1 MVKYK
6 CDNCDKEFK
15 QKNDLD
21 RHKNRKFKCK
31 SVNSDDNMSN
41 NLITALPV
49 QLTALPVQLTAL
61 PVEKL
66 HIDDENQVKNLTCI
80 YCLKKFTRTYNL
92 NKHIEDI
99 CKVKEVKDKM
109 DLQSKELL
117 KLLQIERA
125 EKEQQQNE
133 LKKMIQIN
141 QQETTKTI
149 TELKNTISELKHTV
163 SQPITNTTNSNNTTN
178 NINNN
183 NTINNNIILQ
193 FGADVEPNALTQE
206 EIIQLLN
213 QNLAYIVPKMAELY
227 HFDINKPKYHN
238 VYISDKKSK
247 FAVVFNGKQYIS
259 AFLDDTIDMI
269 DNKMKSHLRLF
280 MRKLKMN
287 DDDTQKIPVN
297 DIKRMSKQLEKL
309 NDLEDTDDLQKRSNQ
324 YLKFV
329 LFDNKEMVK
338 DTRNK
343 LDRTTK
349 QRKNK
354 INKSSQ
360 IAVDY

>member
-1 MVKYK
+1 MSIYK
-6 CDNCDKEFK
+6 CNNCNKEFK
-15 QKNDLD
+15 LKTDLI
-21 RHKNRKFKCK
+21 RHENRKFKCK
-31 SVNSDDNMSN
+31 TVNLDDNIILNNDSSNLLQNPPYVKNTPPITPIDNVKNLDDDDNYKCNKCYKIFSRSDNYNRHMLFRCKFTNNKDQNSDD
-41 NLITALPV
+41 
-49 QLTALPVQLTAL
+49 
-61 PVEKL
+61 K
-66 HIDDENQVKNLTCI
+66 ID
-80 YCLKKFTRTYNL
+80 
-92 NKHIEDI
+92 
-99 CKVKEVKDKM
+99 
-109 DLQSKELL
+109 SKELL
-117 KLLQIERA
+117 KTLTSMNETLQIS
-125 EKEQQQNE
+125 QQKIIDLE
-133 LKKMIQIN
+133 
-141 QQETTKTI
+141 
-149 TELKNTISELKHTV
+149 NTISELKQTV
-163 SQPITNTTNSNNTTN
+163 SQPITTTTTNSNNTTN
-178 NINNN
+178 NINN

-247 FAVVFNGKQYIS
+247 FAVVFNGKQYVS

-287 DDDTQKIPVN
+287 DDDIQKIPVN
-297 DIKRMSKQLEKL
+297 DMKRMSKQLEKL

-343 LDRTTK
+343 MDRTTK
-349 QRKNK
+349 QIKNK
-354 INKSSQ
+354 INRSEQ

>member
-1 MVKYK
+1 MTIHECNICYK
-6 CDNCDKEFK
+6 KFK
-15 QKNDLD
+15 LKTDLD

-31 SVNSDDNMSN
+31 NINLDVNTTIMENNFSCTKSTKNMENTEIMAPIAPKSTN
-41 NLITALPV
+41 NN
-49 QLTALPVQLTAL
+49 
-61 PVEKL
+61 
-66 HIDDENQVKNLTCI
+66 IDDILNHNKCTNCNKT
-80 YCLKKFTRTYNL
+80 FTRLSSYKRHIFFRCKNINVLPNKDPNNDVINL
-92 NKHIEDI
+92 
-99 CKVKEVKDKM
+99 
-109 DLQSKELL
+109 LT
-117 KLLQIERA
+117 QI
-125 EKEQQQNE
+125 KEQQIQMKEDHKQEIKE
-133 LKKMIQIN
+133 LK
-141 QQETTKTI
+141 ETIIDLQTKI
-149 TELKNTISELKHTV
+149 KLE
-163 SQPITNTTNSNNTTN
+163 PITNNTTNTTN
-178 NINNN
+178 NINNNN

-247 FAVVFNGKQYIS
+247 FAVVFNGKQYVS

-287 DDDTQKIPVN
+287 EDDTQKIPVN

-343 LDRTTK
+343 MDRTTK
-349 QRKNK
+349 QIKNK
-354 INKSSQ
+354 INRSEQ
-360 IAVDY
+360 IAIDY

>member
-6 CDNCDKEFK
+6 CDNCEKEFK

-31 SVNSDDNMSN
+31 NN
-41 NLITALPV
+41 NLDVITTINNTSTIMPQFPQNV
-49 QLTALPVQLTAL
+49 HNISTKIINCGVNN
-61 PVEKL
+61 
-66 HIDDENQVKNLTCI
+66 NQSDSDVFFIC
-80 YCLKKFTRTYNL
+80 
-92 NKHIEDI
+92 DI
-99 CKVKEVKDKM
+99 CCKKYSREDSLKRHQLSFCKGIKEDNTSDNKID
-109 DLQSKELL
+109 SKELL
-117 KLLQIERA
+117 KTLTSMNETLQ
-125 EKEQQQNE
+125 KS
-133 LKKMIQIN
+133 
-141 QQETTKTI
+141 QQEI
-149 TELKNTISELKHTV
+149 ADLKNTISELKHTV
-163 SQPITNTTNSNNTTN
+163 SQPITNNTTTN
-178 NINNN
+178 NINNNNN

-247 FAVVFNGKQYIS
+247 FAVVFNGKQYVS

-287 DDDTQKIPVN
+287 DDDTHKIPVN
-297 DIKRMSKQLEKL
+297 DMKRMSKQLEKL

-343 LDRTTK
+343 MDRTTK
-349 QRKNK
+349 QKKNK
-354 INKSSQ
+354 VNRSEQ
-360 IAVDY
+360 VAVDY